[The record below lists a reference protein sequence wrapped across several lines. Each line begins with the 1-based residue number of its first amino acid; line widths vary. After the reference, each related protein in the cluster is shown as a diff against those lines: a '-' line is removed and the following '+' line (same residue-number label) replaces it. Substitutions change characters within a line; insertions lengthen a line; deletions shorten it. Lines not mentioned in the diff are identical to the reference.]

1 MACNFIICLDMDEL
15 GGGELKA
22 NQLYFTNDEHR
33 IQQYIHNLSMNWP
46 NNTICVFRLN
56 QLQKLKTQPTYQL
69 YSVTKEGE
77 VIPV

>member
-1 MACNFIICLDMDEL
+1 MACTFIICLDVDEL

-22 NQLYFTNDEHR
+22 NQITFANDESR
-33 IQQYIHNLSMNWP
+33 INQHIRNLSMNWP